1 MQRRV
6 TLSSGA
12 WVLNC
17 MAQQR
22 KRLRYCGRRPLVP
35 VRPGFVHLCGVSC
48 IVFAV
53 ILLITNS
60 EVANLWCRR
69 SLWRLPPA
77 PAPLLRSHPAPEPAP
92 TQRRWDAIVSCLKE
106 TPCPALRKL
115 PAAPPSYAAAEAHFL
130 ELYEASAGFRGL
142 PYHSYAGYN
151 GPWIENVVALAAQRN
166 ASAFFARFYPVVPLV
181 VQQTDIC
188 VLHTRLIPAL
198 QNFVGQRLRSDY
210 VYAIITQ
217 VRAAAVFV
225 DGPSA

>member
-1 MQRRV
+1 M
-6 TLSSGA
+6 SSVA

-17 MAQQR
+17 VAQQR
-22 KRLRYCGRRPLVP
+22 KRLRYCGRQPLVP
-35 VRPGFVHLCGVSC
+35 ARLSFAHLCGISC
-48 IVFAV
+48 IALVVF
-53 ILLITNS
+53 LLVTNA

-77 PAPLLRSHPAPEPAP
+77 PAPLLRSHPAPEPAT

-115 PAAPPSYAAAEAHFL
+115 PAAPPSYAAAETHFL

-142 PYHSYAGYN
+142 PYSSYAGYD
-151 GPWIENVVALAAQRN
+151 GPWIENVVASAAQRN

-188 VLHTRLIPAL
+188 VSHTRLNSAL
-198 QNFVGQRLRSDY
+198 QDFVEQRLRSDF

-217 VRAAAVFV
+217 ARVAAMLV
-225 DGPSA
+225 DWPPA